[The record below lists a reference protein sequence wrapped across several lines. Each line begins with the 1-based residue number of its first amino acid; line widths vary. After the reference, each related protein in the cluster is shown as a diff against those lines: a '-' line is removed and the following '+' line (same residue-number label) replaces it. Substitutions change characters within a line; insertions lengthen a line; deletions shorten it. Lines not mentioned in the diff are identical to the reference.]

1 MTHRTCAG
9 LWCSPELVIAQSMQ
23 QFLGR
28 SIRSLLERHG
38 YWFRHRSVLPFG
50 IDYQN
55 DIRRL
60 SSLESIS
67 IDTFFDVGAN
77 VGQTSSA
84 ALANFPGA
92 TIFAFEP
99 DKSSFAQLGA
109 TIHST
114 RFRAFNIALSDRVGE
129 ARFFD
134 FGALATSNSLVED
147 SQYATRA
154 KHPSTVTTV
163 ERETIDAFCSRFGV
177 SRIDV
182 LKVDTEGH
190 DLAVLRGA
198 SQMLSMHRVQFIY
211 VEFNTMLPK
220 TGTTG
225 GALLPI
231 AELLEP
237 LGFRFVA
244 SYAEYM
250 IPTTDLFVTSNALFV
265 NTHR

>member
-1 MTHRTCAG
+1 VT
-9 LWCSPELVIAQSMQ
+9 P
-23 QFLGR
+23 QFIKSTVGKA
-28 SIRSLLERHG
+28 IRSLLERRG

-60 SSLESIS
+60 SGLEDIS
-67 IDTFFDVGAN
+67 IDVFFDVGAN

-84 ALANFPGA
+84 ALTTFPGA

-99 DKSSFAQLGA
+99 DKTSFAQLSENV
-109 TIHST
+109 HNS
-114 RFRAFNIALSDRVGE
+114 RFRAFNLALSNRLGE

-134 FGALATSNSLVED
+134 YGALATSNSLIED

-163 ERETIDAFCSRFGV
+163 ECETLDSFCPRLGISQ
-177 SRIDV
+177 IDV
-182 LKVDTEGH
+182 LKIDTEGH
-190 DLAVLRGA
+190 EMAVLQGA
-198 SQMLSMHRVQFIY
+198 SRMLATNRVRFIY

-220 TGTTG
+220 PGTTG

-231 AELLEP
+231 SELLEP

-244 SYAEYM
+244 TYAEYM
-250 IPTTDLFVTSNALFV
+250 IPTADLFVTSNALFV
-265 NTHR
+265 NTNR

>member
-1 MTHRTCAG
+1 
-9 LWCSPELVIAQSMQ
+9 V
-23 QFLGR
+23 
-28 SIRSLLERHG
+28 LENRG

-60 SSLESIS
+60 SSLQGVP
-67 IDTFFDVGAN
+67 IDIVFDVGAN
-77 VGQTSSA
+77 VGQTSTA
-84 ALANFPGA
+84 ALTTFGSA
-92 TIFAFEP
+92 TIYAFEP
-99 DKSSFAQLGA
+99 DKRTFAQLVENVRD
-109 TIHST
+109 S
-114 RFRAFNIALSDRVGE
+114 RFRPFNLALSDRAGE

-134 FGALATSNSLVED
+134 YGALATSNSLVED

-154 KHPSTVTTV
+154 KHPASVTAV
-163 ERETIDAFCSRFGV
+163 ECDTLDAFCARLGV
-177 SRIDV
+177 TRIDV
-182 LKVDTEGH
+182 LKIDTEGH
-190 DLAVLRGA
+190 DMAVLRGA
-198 SQMLSMHRVQFIY
+198 SQMLSMQRVRFIY

-231 AELLEP
+231 CELLEP
-237 LGFRFVA
+237 LGFQFVA

-250 IPTTDLFVTSNALFV
+250 IPAVDLFVTSNALFV